1 MGYVDPQQNIRSYV
15 DVMNRKTR
23 EIGDNFNLKFN
34 QMNQQ
39 MRSNIA
45 RNAKKMQE
53 AKLKKELGL
62 ESYLDLVQSEGEK
75 IKEGWIDMNDD
86 FLRNEL
92 GDQYFNLVGL
102 DDVDSIK
109 KRKNIE
115 KIPSTLAKKFLVH
128 LQNCKAFIGVL
139 EKSLM
144 PQWIFQEDML
154 VVIIPQHH
162 QEL

>member
-75 IKEGWIDMNDD
+75 IKEGWIDMNDN

-115 KIPSTLAKKFLVH
+115 KIPSTLAK
-128 LQNCKAFIGVL
+128 LQGVYRSFR
-139 EKSLM
+139 EE
-144 PQWIFQEDML
+144 FDAA
-154 VVIIPQHH
+154 
-162 QEL
+162 

>member
-75 IKEGWIDMNDD
+75 IKEGWIDMND
-86 FLRNEL
+86 
-92 GDQYFNLVGL
+92 
-102 DDVDSIK
+102 
-109 KRKNIE
+109 
-115 KIPSTLAKKFLVH
+115 
-128 LQNCKAFIGVL
+128 VL
-139 EKSLM
+139 
-144 PQWIFQEDML
+144 
-154 VVIIPQHH
+154 
-162 QEL
+162 

>member
-53 AKLKKELGL
+53 AKLKKELTMKPPVRNR
-62 ESYLDLVQSEGEK
+62 SR
-75 IKEGWIDMNDD
+75 IK
-86 FLRNEL
+86 
-92 GDQYFNLVGL
+92 YV
-102 DDVDSIK
+102 
-109 KRKNIE
+109 
-115 KIPSTLAKKFLVH
+115 PSPAGATR
-128 LQNCKAFIGVL
+128 
-139 EKSLM
+139 
-144 PQWIFQEDML
+144 
-154 VVIIPQHH
+154 
-162 QEL
+162 